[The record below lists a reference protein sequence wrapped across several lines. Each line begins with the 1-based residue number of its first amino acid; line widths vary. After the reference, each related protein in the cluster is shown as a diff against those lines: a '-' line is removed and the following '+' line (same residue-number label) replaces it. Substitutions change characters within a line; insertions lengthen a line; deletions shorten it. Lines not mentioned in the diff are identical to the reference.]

1 MADKVY
7 SSLVDTLNKTFKDP
21 GLVDYFSNKLGID
34 TQASQKMVNPDTSI
48 NERNYNAITGNIP
61 YETKMQF
68 PEYAPYYGGEPVS
81 SMGGRGV
88 TKAPNLTDKQKFA
101 KLLGIK
107 EEELNNIDKL
117 PTENEASR
125 YNELPMG
132 PEFTR
137 KVDELTA
144 GKEKNLSA
152 FMDKP
157 KAQASEKAITPS
169 PSAGPSVTAK
179 TTTSAQPP
187 TAETVKT
194 TPAATDTTQATPA
207 PQEND
212 FQGRM
217 AATAFGN
224 VLASLGAGMAGYS
237 PASVNQ
243 MFQGLYGQ
251 LNQRQREKE
260 ERDPNSTVSKNYR
273 EMIAPYLPKGLNIS
287 DKSAFDLKQTL
298 PMMISRLEREEQ
310 RAFQA
315 SESAKDRAA
324 RDRMARVA
332 YGYKKDQ
339 KQIERETKVYNDIS
353 KAAKDVY
360 DVTDAKDLYNDIRE
374 MKSIIARRTPG
385 SLTAGRAKGF
395 FGVGGDFLGLQ
406 DPDVMRL
413 NTIKEG
419 MINKMVKYSG
429 EAGALAKSDK
439 EGFAKNFPAANSANL
454 DAYLTMMENRMMQR
468 RADIMNRFNKQIQSR
483 NKQFGTDFSPED
495 FIEEFSFELG
505 QEPTSSEMKYA
516 SPKDLGIKK

>member
-7 SSLVDTLNKTFKDP
+7 SSLVDTLNKTFKNP

-48 NERNYNAITGNIP
+48 NESNYNKVMNAITGNIP
-61 YETKMQF
+61 SETKMQF

-81 SMGGRGV
+81 SMGGRGI
-88 TKAPNLTDKQKFA
+88 TKAPNLTDRQKYA
-101 KLLGIK
+101 KALGIS
-107 EEELNNIDKL
+107 EDTLNALD
-117 PTENEASR
+117 ENTTAAT
-125 YNELPMG
+125 G
-132 PEFTR
+132 FT
-137 KVDELTA
+137 DAITQ
-144 GKEKNLSA
+144 GKDLSA
-152 FMDKP
+152 FMDKQ
-157 KAQASEKAITPS
+157 KAQASVKAITPS
-169 PSAGPSVTAK
+169 PSTVRPAIDKAAPAAQPTTAETAK
-179 TTTSAQPP
+179 TAP
-187 TAETVKT
+187 TAIGT
-194 TPAATDTTQATPA
+194 TQATPVATDTTQATPA

-339 KQIERETKVYNDIS
+339 KQIERETKVFNDIS
-353 KAAKDVY
+353 KEAKDVY

-406 DPDVMRL
+406 DPDVIRL
-413 NTIKEG
+413 NTIREG

-454 DAYLTMMENRMMQR
+454 NEYLNMMENRMMQR

-505 QEPTSSEMKYA
+505 QEPTSSEVKYA
-516 SPKDLGIKK
+516 TPKDLGIKK

>member
-7 SSLVDTLNKTFKDP
+7 SSSVNPILSSLVNPKVAEELRKKYNIPSAD
-21 GLVDYFSNKLGID
+21 SQD
-34 TQASQKMVNPDTSI
+34 TQNIDSNLDIMLNRDVTSPEYGQVPI
-48 NERNYNAITGNIP
+48 NI
-61 YETKMQF
+61 F
-68 PEYAPYYGGEPVS
+68 PETS
-81 SMGGRGV
+81 STNRPV
-88 TKAPNLTDKQKFA
+88 TKVNVPNLTDKQKFA
-101 KLLGIK
+101 KLLGIT
-107 EEELNNIDKL
+107 EQELNKIDK
-117 PTENEASR
+117 
-125 YNELPMG
+125 LPMG

-144 GKEKNLSA
+144 GKNLSA

-169 PSAGPSVTAK
+169 PSAGPSATAKATPAAAQPSTAETAK
-179 TTTSAQPP
+179 TTP
-187 TAETVKT
+187 T
-194 TPAATDTTQATPA
+194 ATDTTQATPA
-207 PQEND
+207 PQGDD

-429 EAGALAKSDK
+429 EAGALSKSDK
-439 EGFAKNFPAANSANL
+439 QGFADNFPAANSANL